1 MLLMKN
7 RANLLEV
14 INGLLII
21 SLFISITVLS
31 ITLGVYIVVSA
42 IIFFKT
48 KNSAKLDLLPSKQ
61 DLLIISIP
69 ILIVVVSL
77 FWTEQITRGFDQI
90 IKRIPLLLI
99 PLCFGIQRPF
109 LRKNFKT
116 RALKFFVLCCS
127 LFSLYGIIS
136 LFLYYPVDFKTQLT
150 FIHLRYLFE
159 HEIIY
164 MHPVYCGLLCGLSS
178 VFSFYYVLS
187 SSLIKTPYKL
197 IYFLSFALNLSILFF
212 ISARMSIL
220 SVIICVT
227 VLIILFKKYKTLV
240 LMLSII
246 VAVSIIQKSYSGFR
260 FNEVIELISNGS
272 FNSLSDKSTLKT
284 RFEIYSCVLEVFKNS
299 PIFGHGIGDIQEQ
312 LFLCTRNALGEF
324 KYNSHNQYLEFMI
337 SSGIIGAITFLT
349 FLVYLFLALFKK
361 RSLLGCVVFIY
372 FILSFFSENL
382 FARTRGVFMFS
393 YIIYLF
399 YFFYETEQTNN
410 DNN

>member
-1 MLLMKN
+1 MLLKKN
-7 RANLLEV
+7 NINWLEI

-21 SLFISITVLS
+21 SLFISINALS

-77 FWTEQITRGFDQI
+77 FWTENTIRGFDQI

-99 PLCFGIQRPF
+99 PISLKIQSLF
-109 LRKNFKT
+109 LTKNFKN
-116 RALKFFVLCCS
+116 RVLKFYILCCT
-127 LFSLYGIIS
+127 LFSLYGIS
-136 LFLYYPVDFKTQLT
+136 TLLLYYPVDFKTQLT

-159 HEIIY
+159 HEITY

-178 VFSFYYVLS
+178 MFSIYYAIQPS
-187 SSLIKTPYKL
+187 ASKKGYKPL
-197 IYFLSFALNLSILFF
+197 YFILFAINLATLFF
-212 ISARMSIL
+212 ISARMSI
-220 SVIICVT
+220 SAVMICIV
-227 VLIILFKKYKTLV
+227 VLV
-240 LMLSII
+240 LFLRKHKFLFLMLLIP
-246 VAVSIIQKSYSGFR
+246 VAVSIIQNSYSGFR

-272 FNSLSDKSTLKT
+272 FKSLSHTNTLNT
-284 RFEIYSCVLEVFKNS
+284 RLEIYSCALEIFDDH
-299 PIFGHGIGDIQEQ
+299 PIFGHGIGDVQDM
-312 LFLCTRNALGEF
+312 LFSCTRNLLGVI
-324 KYNSHNQYLEFMI
+324 KYNSHNQYIEFLL
-337 SSGIIGAITFLT
+337 SSGIIGFLSFLT
-349 FLVYLFLALFKK
+349 FLVFLGRGLFKK
-361 RSLLGCVVFIY
+361 RSVLGVIVFVF

>member
-1 MLLMKN
+1 MKN

-42 IIFFKT
+42 IILFKT

-99 PLCFGIQRPF
+99 PLCFRIQRPF

-337 SSGIIGAITFLT
+337 SSGIIGTITFLT